1 MRKRTC
7 CIHTFM
13 DNTNYFLLGD
23 VARILRCQPYQ
34 IVYLLTTRQVSEP
47 TLRIGNRRVFTI
59 ADVQQIGEKLQFQF
73 ASDDAA
79 HSANSGKDAQ

>member
-1 MRKRTC
+1 
-7 CIHTFM
+7 M

-34 IVYLLTTRQVSEP
+34 IVYLLTTRQVPEP

-59 ADVQQIGEKLQFQF
+59 ADVQRIDEKLQLPVSTDSTKHPARGGRDSQ
-73 ASDDAA
+73 
-79 HSANSGKDAQ
+79 